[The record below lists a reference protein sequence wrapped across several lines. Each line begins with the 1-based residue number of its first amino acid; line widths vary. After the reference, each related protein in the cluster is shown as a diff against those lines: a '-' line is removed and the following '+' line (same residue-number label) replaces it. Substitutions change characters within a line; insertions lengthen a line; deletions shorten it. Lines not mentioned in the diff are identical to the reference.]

1 MSTERPPK
9 LRQAGQ
15 PVHPKPR
22 PSLTLVQSTTPR
34 LPSTS
39 EMSQEIKE
47 MLHKMGENKR
57 QQFVTDSESPAA
69 A

>member
-1 MSTERPPK
+1 MSTQRPPK

-15 PVHPKPR
+15 PAHPKPR

-34 LPSTS
+34 LPSSS

-47 MLHKMGENKR
+47 MLHKMSGKQR
-57 QQFVTDSESPAA
+57 QVVADSDSPDAA
-69 A
+69 

>member
-1 MSTERPPK
+1 MSTQHPPK

-22 PSLTLVQSTTPR
+22 PSLTLVQSNTPR
-34 LPSTS
+34 LPSSS

-47 MLHKMGENKR
+47 MLHKMSAKKKR
-57 QQFVTDSESPAA
+57 ILHDPETPDAA
-69 A
+69 

>member
-1 MSTERPPK
+1 MSTQRPPK

-15 PVHPKPR
+15 PAHPR

-34 LPSTS
+34 LPSSS

-47 MLHKMGENKR
+47 MLYKISGKQR
-57 QQFVTDSESPAA
+57 QVVADSGSPDAA
-69 A
+69 